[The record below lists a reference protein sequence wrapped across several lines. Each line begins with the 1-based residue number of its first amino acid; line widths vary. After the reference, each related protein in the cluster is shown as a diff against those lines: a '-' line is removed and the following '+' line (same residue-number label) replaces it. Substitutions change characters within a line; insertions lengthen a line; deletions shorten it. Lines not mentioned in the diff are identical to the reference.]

1 MQAGG
6 SVTALAYA
14 TVEKVDPGWL
24 TCTAVDTERLS
35 DCVIEIAP
43 VWKSTAKVTWS
54 VRVPEDVADTLPA
67 ADDAL
72 TLVAAARFCEKVMYP
87 VLPCWEDCALP
98 LGSIPLK
105 VENSPDVPK
114 RRSRKLFPSGPMI
127 STWNDPSLARATA
140 EIE

>member
-6 SVTALAYA
+6 SVTVLAYA

-24 TCTAVDTERLS
+24 ICTAVDTERLS

-54 VRVPEDVADTLPA
+54 VRVPEDIADTLPA

-72 TLVAAARFCEKVMYP
+72 TLVAAATFCENVTYS
-87 VLPCWEDCALP
+87 VLPCW
-98 LGSIPLK
+98 
-105 VENSPDVPK
+105 
-114 RRSRKLFPSGPMI
+114 
-127 STWNDPSLARATA
+127 
-140 EIE
+140 